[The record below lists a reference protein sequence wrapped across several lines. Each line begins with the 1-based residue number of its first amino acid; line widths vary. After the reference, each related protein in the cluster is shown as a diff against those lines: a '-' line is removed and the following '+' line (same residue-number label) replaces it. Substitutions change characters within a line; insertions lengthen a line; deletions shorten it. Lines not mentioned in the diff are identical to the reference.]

1 MSDETTPMDA
11 GATRTPKAAQAPAAD
26 PKMLEF
32 LVCPVTHGPL
42 IYDAARQELVSK
54 HARLAFPIRGGI
66 PVMLPD
72 EARALDE

>member
-1 MSDETTPMDA
+1 MSDDTTPMEP
-11 GATRTPKAAQAPAAD
+11 ATTPHPGDAQAPAAD

>member
-1 MSDETTPMDA
+1 MNDD
-11 GATRTPKAAQAPAAD
+11 RTPPDTATAPLPEDAQAPAAD

-72 EARALDE
+72 EARTLEE